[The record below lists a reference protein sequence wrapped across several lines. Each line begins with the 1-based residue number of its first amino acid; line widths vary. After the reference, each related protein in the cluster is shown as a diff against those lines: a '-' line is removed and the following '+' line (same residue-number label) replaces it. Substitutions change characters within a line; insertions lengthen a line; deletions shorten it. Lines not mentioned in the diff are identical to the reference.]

1 MNRPEIQSIT
11 MTPNPVNA
19 KGTVKIVVQV
29 VDKQIVFKTP
39 VEYTGE
45 IYAGQ
50 QIGVI

>member
-1 MNRPEIQSIT
+1 MNRPEIQSI
-11 MTPNPVNA
+11 MLTPNPVNA
-19 KGTVKIVVQV
+19 KGTVKIAVQV
-29 VDKQIVFKTP
+29 IDKEIVFKKP